1 MLGSELRDEICRERG
16 RVGERLV
23 EDVRERLEEKPRL
36 RPDEQFVMVGAVALR
51 DAPRVGALVEAPL
64 LEADRER
71 VHGFCRLL
79 RGERGQDGGVDA
91 AREQDAD
98 GNVGEQVRA
107 DGILLADEKLRLLP
121 YTAILSAEANEKDS
135 PYIISKGTVPN
146 RDVQEHLRLLS
157 RFPQGLTPE
166 LIQRLLDAYG
176 QTELAGATP

>member
-1 MLGSELRDEICRERG
+1 MNRTTALLTLLALGCFANGCSFGMTARKYSPAQGPKGIMMHVSTGQKQLTGELIE
-16 RVGERLV
+16 
-23 EDVRERLEEKPRL
+23 
-36 RPDEQFVMVGAVALR
+36 
-51 DAPRVGALVEAPL
+51 
-64 LEADRER
+64 
-71 VHGFCRLL
+71 
-79 RGERGQDGGVDA
+79 
-91 AREQDAD
+91 
-98 GNVGEQVRA
+98 VRA

>member
-1 MLGSELRDEICRERG
+1 MIRATALLTLLALACLTNGCSFGMTARKYSPAQGPKGIMMHVSTGQKQLTGELIE
-16 RVGERLV
+16 
-23 EDVRERLEEKPRL
+23 
-36 RPDEQFVMVGAVALR
+36 
-51 DAPRVGALVEAPL
+51 
-64 LEADRER
+64 
-71 VHGFCRLL
+71 
-79 RGERGQDGGVDA
+79 
-91 AREQDAD
+91 
-98 GNVGEQVRA
+98 VRA
-107 DGILLADEKLRLLP
+107 DGILLVAEEKLLLLP

>member
-1 MLGSELRDEICRERG
+1 MNRTTALLTLLALGCFANGCSFGMTARKYSPAQGPKGIMMHVSTGQKQLTGELIE
-16 RVGERLV
+16 
-23 EDVRERLEEKPRL
+23 
-36 RPDEQFVMVGAVALR
+36 
-51 DAPRVGALVEAPL
+51 
-64 LEADRER
+64 
-71 VHGFCRLL
+71 
-79 RGERGQDGGVDA
+79 
-91 AREQDAD
+91 
-98 GNVGEQVRA
+98 VRA
-107 DGILLADEKLRLLP
+107 DGILLAGEKLRLLP